1 VYVQPVYLEERP
13 TEVYVVPVPER
24 GLGLTIAG
32 FGLFGLSYLL
42 TVGAGT
48 VTIDAGRPDIGKPML
63 IPAVGPFIATAR
75 QDSAAAGFA
84 LALTGVVQLTGLAM
98 GIAGAVLLG
107 KSRAEARR
115 LALGPGGV
123 AIRW

>member
-1 VYVQPVYLEERP
+1 VYIQPVYVEEP
-13 TEVYVVPVPER
+13 TEVYVYPMPER

-32 FGLFGLSYLL
+32 FGLFGVSYLL

-48 VTIDAGRPDIGKPML
+48 VTIDAGRPMIGRAML
-63 IPAVGPFIATAR
+63 IPAVGPFIAAAR
-75 QDSAAAGFA
+75 TDSAAAGFA
-84 LALTGVVQLTGLAM
+84 LGFTGVVQLSGLAM

-115 LALGPGGV
+115 LAAGPSGLMV
-123 AIRW
+123 RF